1 MRLAPALLAAVL
13 PLASLGAPLAAAAD
27 GPYFRAE
34 LAAPTQESRAIAG
47 GVLFQCRE
55 TSCLAGRSGHRP
67 LRVCRQLVREVGR
80 VIAFSADGEA
90 MGEEELAR
98 CNA

>member
-1 MRLAPALLAAVL
+1 MRLTPALLAAIL
-13 PLASLGAPLAAAAD
+13 PLASLGAPVTAAAD

-47 GVLFQCRE
+47 GILFQCRG
-55 TSCLAGRSGHRP
+55 TTCLAGRSGHRP
-67 LRVCRQLVREVGR
+67 LRVCRQLVREVGA
-80 VIAFSADGEA
+80 VVAFSADGEA
-90 MGEEELAR
+90 MSEEDLAR